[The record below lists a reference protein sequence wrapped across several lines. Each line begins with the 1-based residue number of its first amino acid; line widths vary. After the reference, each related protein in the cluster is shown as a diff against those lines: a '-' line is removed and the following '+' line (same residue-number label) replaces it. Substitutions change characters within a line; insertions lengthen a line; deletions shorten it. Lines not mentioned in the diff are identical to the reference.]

1 MSTTVRS
8 FTTFSAEVGTPAQ
21 LLKSLSGLPYN
32 NQAIVLT
39 TTKGSRELSEGSV
52 EGLARIIRAF
62 DKILLESSNEALE
75 NFVRASVTRQAVAPS
90 KMTEAL
96 MKRDA
101 MNHVLKS
108 GDWVTASQI
117 AQMAG
122 LSTTNPS
129 AQPNKWKR
137 RGLIFAINH
146 NSNDYFPIFALDP
159 EHGYR
164 PFKFMKAVLEI
175 FGESKSG
182 WGLAYWFAG
191 VNGFLGGKRPQDIL
205 LNDPERVVAAAEDEV
220 MGLLHG

>member
-1 MSTTVRS
+1 MSTIGTKRPS
-8 FTTFSAEVGTPAQ
+8 RPSAVKKLA
-21 LLKSLSGLPYN
+21 LPR
-32 NQAIVLT
+32 VSPL
-39 TTKGSRELSEGSV
+39 V
-52 EGLARIIRAF
+52 DLA
-62 DKILLESSNEALE
+62 S
-75 NFVRASVTRQAVAPS
+75 AVVDS
-90 KMTEAL
+90 
-96 MKRDA
+96 
-101 MNHVLKS
+101 S
-108 GDWVTASQI
+108 GDWVTASQL

-137 RGLIFAINH
+137 QGLIFAINH

-164 PFKFMKAVLEI
+164 PFKFMKAVLEV